1 MATNSWETLP
11 GVLAV
16 ADPEARPE
24 RCDVLVVGGG
34 MGGAAA
40 ALAALSQGATVI
52 VTEPTLWIGGQMTS
66 QGVSALDEHRWIET
80 FGGTRTYHALRNAIR
95 DFYRKNHRLSEKGR
109 AAEHLNPGNGWVSR
123 LCFEPRAVLAVL
135 ADMLD
140 PYLEEGK
147 LLVFYGTTPTRVER
161 RGRRLVE
168 VAFRQRLTPEQAEAV
183 LEGRIP
189 DSTANNANNAS
200 GKPAS
205 PPWLLTAEE
214 AKAAGYTDV
223 EFSVAPEIVID
234 ASELGDLLPLAGL
247 PYRSGAESQAETG
260 EPNAKETANPNW
272 VQSFTYTFAVEYRP
286 GENHTIPKPEGYEAM
301 RDNQP
306 YTFKLWYGDEVGWK
320 TYRMFE
326 YPAGGPP
333 PFWTYRRLVD
343 RENFEDMP
351 NDIAMINWPGND
363 YRSGNLIDRTPA
375 DEREVHRQAKLLALG
390 FLYWLQTEAPRDD
403 GGQGYP
409 ELLLRPDVMGSEDGL
424 SQYPYI
430 RESRRIKALKTIVE
444 QEIAAAFQPGPRAAH
459 YLDTAGVGFYPID
472 IHPGGEEP
480 NPAAEATRPFEI
492 PLGALI
498 PADADNLLAAA
509 KNIGTTHI
517 TNGAYRLHPVEWNIG
532 ETAGYLAAYCLQTE
546 KTPATIRNT
555 PGLLRRFQGVLA
567 AAGIPLFW
575 FVDVPVEHPSFIA
588 IHRLA
593 ALGILPGDAKVD
605 PAARELTFQPDQ
617 PADLACLDS
626 WLDKARRLFPE
637 LGLDELAREALA
649 RELFPN
655 GKLYK
660 ELLPEEL
667 AKPLT
672 RGELAERLYRALL
685 PTLESLEMTE
695 AGN

>member
-1 MATNSWETLP
+1 MVEITWENLP
-11 GVLAV
+11 GSLA
-16 ADPEARPE
+16 ATDLKARPA
-24 RCDVLVVGGG
+24 RCEILVVGGG
-34 MGGAAA
+34 MGGVAA
-40 ALAALSQGATVI
+40 ALAALSQGASVI
-52 VTEPTLWIGGQMTS
+52 ITEPTLWLGGQMTS

-80 FGGTRTYHALRNAIR
+80 FGGTRTYYALRNGIR
-95 DFYRKNHRLSEKGR
+95 EYYRKNHRLSEKAR

-123 LCFEPRAVLAVL
+123 LCFEPRAALAVI
-135 ADMLD
+135 AQMLG
-140 PYLEEGK
+140 PYVKQGK
-147 LLVFYGTTPTRVER
+147 LQVFYGTTPLRVER
-161 RGRRLVE
+161 HGRRLTE
-168 VAFRQRLTPEQAEAV
+168 VAFRQRLTPVQAEA
-183 LEGRIP
+183 LRAGRIP
-189 DSTANNANNAS
+189 GVDPAGAETS
-200 GKPAS
+200 GRPAV

-214 AKAAGYTDV
+214 AEAAGYTDT
-223 EFSVAPEIVID
+223 EFTVVPEMVID

-247 PYRSGAESQAETG
+247 PYRSGAESRAETG
-260 EPNAKETANPNW
+260 EPHAKEKANPNW

-286 GENHTIPKPEGYEAM
+286 GENHTIPKPEGYEQF
-301 RDNQP
+301 RDSQP
-306 YTFKLWYGDEVGWK
+306 YTFKLWYGDKVGWK

-326 YPAGGPP
+326 HPPGGPA
-333 PFWTYRRLVD
+333 PFWTYRRLID

-363 YRSGNLIDRTPA
+363 YRSGNLIDRTLA
-375 DEREVHRQAKLLALG
+375 EEREVHRQAKNLALG

-403 GGQGYP
+403 GGRGYP
-409 ELLLRPDVMGSEDGL
+409 ELLLRADVMGSADGL

-430 RESRRIKALKTIVE
+430 RESRRIKALKTILE
-444 QEIAAAFQPGPRAAH
+444 QEIAAAYQPGPRATH
-459 YLDTAGVGFYPID
+459 YPDTAGIGFYPID

-480 NPAAEATRPFEI
+480 NPAAEPTKPFEI

-546 KTPATIRNT
+546 TTPAAVRNT

-567 AAGIPLFW
+567 QAGIPLFW
-575 FVDVPVEHPSFIA
+575 FIDVPIEHPSFVA

-593 ALGILPGDAKVD
+593 ALGILPGDEAVD

-626 WLDKARRLFPE
+626 WLERARRLFPE

-660 ELLPEEL
+660 QLLPEEL

-685 PTLESLEMTE
+685 PSLEALETRE
-695 AGN
+695 AGS